1 MRVEVQ
7 GLTVRYGDVTAVDD
21 MSFSLSG
28 NKVYGLLGRN
38 GSGKT
43 SLMSALAGYREPIG
57 SVLLDG
63 APVFENA
70 AAMRQVCLVRHTADA
85 ADKGDK
91 VSHVLEYGAA
101 WRDTWDND
109 YALKLTDLFGIS
121 FKSKVGALSLGQRS
135 ALGVVVGLASRS
147 PLTMLDESH
156 LGMDTPTRYAFY
168 DALLN
173 DFMAHPRTIII
184 STHLIEELSSL
195 LEEVVIIDRGRL
207 VLQEEVDVLRARGT
221 EVTGNASDVDEFTL
235 GLTVLG
241 EKSLGRTKSAMVY
254 GALDD
259 SRLVRARQLGLELG
273 PIALQDL
280 FVHLTEPVGGK
291 L

>member
-1 MRVEVQ
+1 MRVDVQ
-7 GLTVRYGDVTAVDD
+7 GLTVRYGNTTAVDD

-28 NKVYGLLGRN
+28 NKIYGLLGRN

-43 SLMSALAGYREPIG
+43 SLMSALAGYRRPSG
-57 SVLLDG
+57 TVQLDG
-63 APVFENA
+63 VPVFENA
-70 AAMRQVCLVRHTADA
+70 AAMRKVCLVRHTADA

-109 YALKLTDLFGIS
+109 YALGLAELFKIGL
-121 FKSKVGALSLGQRS
+121 KTKVGALSLGQRS
-135 ALGVVVGLASRS
+135 ALGVVIGLASRS

-168 DALLN
+168 DALLS
-173 DFMAHPRTIII
+173 DFMAHPRTIVI
-184 STHLIEELSSL
+184 STHLIEELASL
-195 LEEVVIIDRGRL
+195 LEEVLIIDSGRL
-207 VLQEEVDVLRARGT
+207 VLQEEADLLRSRGT
-221 EVTGNASDVDEFTL
+221 EVIGNATEVDEFTA

-241 EKSLGRTKSAMVY
+241 QKTLGRTKAAMVY
-254 GALDD
+254 GSLDD
-259 SRLVRARQLGLELG
+259 ERLVRARQLGLELG

-280 FVHLTEPVGGK
+280 FVHLTEPVGG
-291 L
+291 LR

>member
-1 MRVEVQ
+1 
-7 GLTVRYGDVTAVDD
+7 

-28 NKVYGLLGRN
+28 NKIYGLLGRN

-43 SLMSALAGYREPIG
+43 SLMSALAGYRKASG
-57 SVLLDG
+57 SVQLDG
-63 APVFENA
+63 SPVFENA
-70 AAMRQVCLVRHTADA
+70 AAMRQVCLVRHSADA

-91 VSHVLEYGAA
+91 VSHVLECGAA

-109 YALKLTDLFGIS
+109 YALKLAELFKIELRT
-121 FKSKVGALSLGQRS
+121 KVGELSLGQRS
-135 ALGVVVGLASRS
+135 ALGVVIGLASRS

-168 DALLN
+168 DALLG
-173 DFMAHPRTIII
+173 DFMENPRTIVI
-184 STHLIEELSSL
+184 STHLIEELASL
-195 LEEVVIIDRGRL
+195 LEEVLIIDGGRL
-207 VLQEEVDVLRARGT
+207 VLQEEADVLRSRGT
-221 EVTGNASDVDEFTL
+221 EVTGSASDVDDFTL
-235 GLTVLG
+235 GLTVLS
-241 EKSLGRTKSAMVY
+241 EKSLGRAKAAMVY

-259 SRLVRARQLGLELG
+259 EQLIRARQLGLELG

-291 L
+291 R

>member
-1 MRVEVQ
+1 MRVDAR
-7 GLTVRYGDVTAVDD
+7 GLTVRHGDVTAVDD
-21 MSFSLSG
+21 ISFSLEG
-28 NKVYGLLGRN
+28 NKIYGLLGRN

-43 SLMSALAGYREPIG
+43 SLMSALAGYRRPVG
-57 SVLLDG
+57 TVTLDG
-63 APVFENA
+63 VPVFENA
-70 AAMRQVCLVRHTADA
+70 AAMRQICLVRHTADA

-101 WRDTWDND
+101 WRDTWDNA
-109 YALKLTDLFGIS
+109 YALELVDLFKIS
-121 FKSKVGALSLGQRS
+121 PGAKVGELSLGQRS
-135 ALGVVVGLASRS
+135 ALGVVIGLASRS

-168 DALLN
+168 DALLG
-173 DFMAHPRTIII
+173 DFMAHPRTIMI
-184 STHLIEELSSL
+184 STHLIEELASL
-195 LEEVVIIDRGRL
+195 LEEVLIIDSGRL
-207 VLQEEVDVLRARGT
+207 VLQEEADVLRSRGT
-221 EVTGNASDVDEFTL
+221 EVTGTAPDVDEFTA
-235 GLTVLG
+235 GLTVLS

-259 SRLVRARQLGLELG
+259 ARLVRGRQLGLELG

-291 L
+291 R

>member
-1 MRVEVQ
+1 M
-7 GLTVRYGDVTAVDD
+7 RYGDTTAIDD

-28 NKVYGLLGRN
+28 NKIYGLLGRN

-43 SLMSALAGYREPIG
+43 SLMSAIAGYRRPSG
-57 SVLLDG
+57 TVQLDG

-91 VSHVLEYGAA
+91 VKHVLEYGAA
-101 WRDTWDND
+101 WRDTWDDD
-109 YALKLTDLFGIS
+109 YALRLADLFKLGL
-121 FKSKVGALSLGQRS
+121 KTKVGALSLGQRS

-147 PLTMLDESH
+147 PLTMLDEAH

-168 DALLN
+168 DELLQ
-173 DFMAHPRTIII
+173 DFMAHPRTIIL

-195 LEEVVIIDRGRL
+195 LEEVLIIDAGRL
-207 VLQEEVDVLRARGT
+207 VLQEESDVLRSRGT
-221 EVTGNASDVDEFTL
+221 EVTGNAADVDEFTAA
-235 GLTVLG
+235 LTVLG
-241 EKSLGRTKSAMVY
+241 QKSLGRTKAAMVY

-259 SRLVRARQLGLELG
+259 EQLVRARQLGLELG

-280 FVHLTEPVGGK
+280 FVHLTDPVGGK
-291 L
+291 R

>member
-121 FKSKVGALSLGQRS
+121 LKSKVGALSLGQRS

-184 STHLIEELSSL
+184 STHLIEELSSV

>member
-1 MRVEVQ
+1 MRVDVQ

-28 NKVYGLLGRN
+28 NKIYGLLGRN

-43 SLMSALAGYREPIG
+43 SLMSTLAGYRKPSG
-57 SVLLDG
+57 SVQLDG
-63 APVFENA
+63 VPVFENA
-70 AAMRQVCLVRHTADA
+70 AAMRQVCLVRHSADA

-91 VSHVLEYGAA
+91 VSYVLEYGAA

-109 YALKLTDLFGIS
+109 YALELTDLFKIGL
-121 FKSKVGALSLGQRS
+121 KTKVGELSLGQRS
-135 ALGVVVGLASRS
+135 ALGVVIGLASRS

-168 DALLN
+168 DALLG
-173 DFMAHPRTIII
+173 DFMEHPRTIII
-184 STHLIEELSSL
+184 STHLIEELASL
-195 LEEVVIIDRGRL
+195 LEEVMIIDNGRL
-207 VLQEEVDVLRARGT
+207 VLQEEADVLRSRGT
-221 EVTGNASDVDEFTL
+221 EVTGTASDVDEFTA
-235 GLTVLG
+235 GLTVLS
-241 EKSLGRTKSAMVY
+241 EKSLGRTKAAMVY

-259 SRLVRARQLGLELG
+259 EQLVRARQLGLELG

-280 FVHLTEPVGGK
+280 FVHLTDPVGGK
-291 L
+291 R

>member
-1 MRVEVQ
+1 MRVDVQ

-21 MSFSLSG
+21 MSFSLQG
-28 NKVYGLLGRN
+28 NKIYGLLGRN

-43 SLMSALAGYREPIG
+43 SLMSALAGYRRPVG
-57 SVLLDG
+57 SVQLDG

-70 AAMRQVCLVRHTADA
+70 AALRQVCLVRHSAHA

-91 VSHVLEYGAA
+91 VSYVLEYGAA
-101 WRDTWDND
+101 WRDTWDNG
-109 YALKLTDLFGIS
+109 YALELVELFKIPLGT
-121 FKSKVGALSLGQRS
+121 KVGELSLGQRS
-135 ALGVVVGLASRS
+135 ALGVVIGLASRS

-168 DALLN
+168 DTLLH
-173 DFMAHPRTIII
+173 DFMEHPRTIII

-195 LEEVVIIDRGRL
+195 LEEVLIIDAGRL
-207 VLQEEVDVLRARGT
+207 VLQEEADVLRSRGT
-221 EVTGNASDVDEFTL
+221 EVTGNASDVDEFTA
-235 GLTVLG
+235 GLTVLSSR
-241 EKSLGRTKSAMVY
+241 SLGRTKAAMVY
-254 GALDD
+254 GALADD
-259 SRLVRARQLGLELG
+259 QLVRARQLGLELG

-291 L
+291 R

>member
-1 MRVEVQ
+1 MRVDVQ

-21 MSFSLSG
+21 MSFSLQG
-28 NKVYGLLGRN
+28 NKIYGLLGRN

-43 SLMSALAGYREPIG
+43 SLMSALAGYRRPVG
-57 SVLLDG
+57 SVRLDG

-70 AAMRQVCLVRHTADA
+70 AAMRQVCLVRHSADA
-85 ADKGDK
+85 ADRGDK

-101 WRDTWDND
+101 WRDTWDNG
-109 YALKLTDLFGIS
+109 YALELAELFGIPLGT
-121 FKSKVGALSLGQRS
+121 KVGELSLGRRS
-135 ALGVVVGLASRS
+135 ALGVVIGLASRS

-168 DALLN
+168 DTLLH
-173 DFMAHPRTIII
+173 DFMEHPRTIII
-184 STHLIEELSSL
+184 STHLIEELASL
-195 LEEVVIIDRGRL
+195 LEEVLIIDAGRL
-207 VLQEEVDVLRARGT
+207 VLQEEADVLRSRGT
-221 EVTGNASDVDEFTL
+221 EVTGNAPDVDEFTA

-241 EKSLGRTKSAMVY
+241 SRSLGRTKAAMVY

-259 SRLVRARQLGLELG
+259 DQLVRARQLGLELG

-291 L
+291 R